1 MKYDYYLT
9 KRKLADRNGEE
20 LEDRFGRDRFPSGRM
35 RIDYYEK
42 IRHCQE
48 DIIVPL
54 SAKRYLIYK
63 EISDDF
69 LGREFLAKEL
79 TIFLKKSAI
88 VKGVLKS
95 NPIRFLYEFYRK
107 KILIPVFINKD
118 DRRTGYNPVPERI
131 IEINP
136 NAKIIET
143 GEDVANSL
151 LENFLSAITNDDGS
165 FNTIAFSQFKKQA
178 EEEKDK
184 IDKFIASINKLAETI
199 KEIAQEKQLK
209 KVGDLPISSL
219 SLPPRTKRFIK
230 KYNQVT
236 ESYKQRYE
244 NYPNFPLNTL
254 GDLAKMSYRDL
265 RFSIKGY
272 GQKTFDEINKIL
284 VDHDLRPKNK

>member
-1 MKYDYYLT
+1 MKYNYYYLT
-9 KRKLADRNGEE
+9 KEKILKQNLSEEE
-20 LEDRFGRDRFPSGRM
+20 LERRFRFMNGRM
-35 RIDYYEK
+35 RVDYYEK

-63 EISDDF
+63 EISDNF

-79 TIFLKKSAI
+79 TVFLKKSAI
-88 VKGVLKS
+88 VKEVSKS

-131 IEINP
+131 IKINP

-143 GEDVANSL
+143 GEDVDNSL
-151 LENFLSAITNDDGS
+151 LENFLSAVTNDDGS
-165 FNTIAFSQFKKQA
+165 FDMDAFSQFEKQA
-178 EEEKDK
+178 EKEKDK
-184 IDKFIASINKLAETI
+184 INKFVSSINKLTEAI

-209 KVGDLPISSL
+209 KMGNLPISSL
-219 SLPPRTKRFIK
+219 NLSFRTKRFIER
-230 KYNQVT
+230 YNRFI
-236 ESYKQRYE
+236 ERHKPYHS
-244 NYPNFPLNTL
+244 FPERSSLNTL
-254 GDLAKMSYRDL
+254 GDLVKTTYRDL

-272 GQKTFDEINKIL
+272 GPKTFDEIEKIL
-284 VDHDLRPKNK
+284 TDYGLELKK